1 MLTGMLSKAV
11 GSDPARAAI
20 VQGGRRIQY
29 HELQTLAGRCAAGL
43 RWLGIRAG
51 DCVAVA
57 LPNCPEF
64 VASLFGCARLRAVML
79 PLDPRCTTEELSS
92 LVADARARIVIADSL
107 RARLLA
113 DRNTAVVD
121 FATLLQHSP
130 DPIPLGQFRGPA

>member
-64 VASLFGCARLRAVML
+64 VASLFACARLRAVML
-79 PLDPRCTTEELSS
+79 PLDPFYTREELVPF
-92 LVADARARIVIADSL
+92 VADA
-107 RARLLA
+107 LA
-113 DRNTAVVD
+113 KVVRSEERRVGKEWRSGW
-121 FATLLQHSP
+121 AETSEKERG
-130 DPIPLGQFRGPA
+130 GQER